1 MPVSYPLIIP
11 VKPYTGKDQRKIVR
25 YQAALDGAAKI
36 EKYLNE
42 RYVKGQP
49 TIFGYYEIAQDLG
62 MSKER
67 VRDILYPVDCGSNGI
82 TF

>member
-1 MPVSYPLIIP
+1 MV
-11 VKPYTGKDQRKIVR
+11 Q
-25 YQAALDGAAKI
+25 YQAAREDAAKI

-42 RYVKGQP
+42 RYVKGHP
-49 TIFGYYEIAQDLG
+49 NIIGYYEIAQNLG

-67 VRDILYPVDCGSNGI
+67 VRGILSPVGGGSNGI